1 MTSEGLTS
9 QISPIV
15 ERSRT
20 FVKDLSV
27 ARLTEITVKSGMH
40 IPHNRVHLDEGVLRK
55 DQVATDFARQM
66 GHELRTPLNV
76 IIGLCQYLE
85 RDRVTPLTGEQ
96 RESLIRMERNAHA
109 LLESVNRL
117 LECVRTGKYE

>member
-1 MTSEGLTS
+1 
-9 QISPIV
+9 
-15 ERSRT
+15 
-20 FVKDLSV
+20 
-27 ARLTEITVKSGMH
+27 MH

-117 LECVRTGKYE
+117 LECVRTGQYE